1 MEFSRIVE
9 LKFQKSQYIWYN
21 YIFGNFQEF
30 QVLELS
36 STILIIGITE
46 VVISSAGKLWIG
58 EGFCYL
64 EKGSWFERPFL
75 SLNETTSLGLRLE
88 TRFVSSWHFNSQK
101 IRQPSNDHDHHFV
114 VNISI
119 SKLVCGNFVTW
130 PMEAADQ
137 STAWWLNICPTAS
150 THSQF
155 TIRDYFDFWIIKFW
169 SKVTHLVIYHN
180 QCQRVILMDR
190 KQIDHAFRSNITDLY
205 DWH

>member
-36 STILIIGITE
+36 STI
-46 VVISSAGKLWIG
+46 VVISSAGKLWIE

-101 IRQPSNDHDHHFV
+101 IRQPSNDHDHHFFCQHFHFKAGLRQICDMV
-114 VNISI
+114 TDGGGRSKHCLMTKYMSNRIHSLSI
-119 SKLVCGNFVTW
+119 HYPPLFWFLNNKILVKSHIPCDRG
-130 PMEAADQ
+130 
-137 STAWWLNICPTAS
+137 LY
-150 THSQF
+150 
-155 TIRDYFDFWIIKFW
+155 YFQNSSF
-169 SKVTHLVIYHN
+169 L
-180 QCQRVILMDR
+180 
-190 KQIDHAFRSNITDLY
+190 
-205 DWH
+205 

>member
-36 STILIIGITE
+36 STI

-88 TRFVSSWHFNSQK
+88 TRFVSSWHFNSQR
-101 IRQPSNDHDHHFV
+101 IRQPSNDHDIHFL

-119 SKLVCGNFVTW
+119 SNLW
-130 PMEAADQ
+130 PMEAGDQ

-155 TIRDYFDFWIIKFW
+155 TIRHYFDFWIIKFW
-169 SKVTHLVIYHN
+169 SKVTYLVIYHN

>member
-36 STILIIGITE
+36 STILIIGRTE

-101 IRQPSNDHDHHFV
+101 IRQPSNDHDLQVV

-130 PMEAADQ
+130 LMEAADQ

-150 THSQF
+150 TAGDIAS
-155 TIRDYFDFWIIKFW
+155 
-169 SKVTHLVIYHN
+169 
-180 QCQRVILMDR
+180 
-190 KQIDHAFRSNITDLY
+190 DLY
-205 DWH
+205 RLSCLDIWFSTFFRR

>member
-36 STILIIGITE
+36 STI

-101 IRQPSNDHDHHFV
+101 IRHPSNDQDHHFL

-119 SKLVCGNFVTW
+119 SKLDCGKFVTDGGGRSKHRLMTKYMSNRIHSLSIHYPSLFW
-130 PMEAADQ
+130 F
-137 STAWWLNICPTAS
+137 LNNKI
-150 THSQF
+150 
-155 TIRDYFDFWIIKFW
+155 
-169 SKVTHLVIYHN
+169 LVKSHIP
-180 QCQRVILMDR
+180 C
-190 KQIDHAFRSNITDLY
+190 DLS
-205 DWH
+205 

>member
-36 STILIIGITE
+36 STILIIGRTE

-101 IRQPSNDHDHHFV
+101 IRQPSNDHDYHFL

-119 SKLVCGNFVTW
+119 SKLVCGKFVTDGGGRSKHRLMTKYMSNRIHSISIHYPSLFW
-130 PMEAADQ
+130 V
-137 STAWWLNICPTAS
+137 LNN
-150 THSQF
+150 
-155 TIRDYFDFWIIKFW
+155 K
-169 SKVTHLVIYHN
+169 
-180 QCQRVILMDR
+180 ILA
-190 KQIDHAFRSNITDLY
+190 KSHIPCDLS
-205 DWH
+205 

>member
-1 MEFSRIVE
+1 MIGNGMEFSRIVE
-9 LKFQKSQYIWYN
+9 LKFQKSQYTWYN

-36 STILIIGITE
+36 STI

-101 IRQPSNDHDHHFV
+101 IRQPSNDHDLQVV

-119 SKLVCGNFVTW
+119 SELVCGKFVTW
-130 PMEAADQ
+130 LMEAADQ

-150 THSQF
+150 THS
-155 TIRDYFDFWIIKFW
+155 
-169 SKVTHLVIYHN
+169 
-180 QCQRVILMDR
+180 
-190 KQIDHAFRSNITDLY
+190 
-205 DWH
+205 